1 LVLVVRCAFRIKESK
16 KGVGGSMDGEQQRQV
31 EAAAEKFAEAIKES
45 FQAVAD
51 RTVTVQQLNAEL
63 TQSFFNGVIENLRV
77 QAEENR
83 SVTEEFVD
91 QQERQR
97 EAARML
103 TQESVDLHMD
113 FIASMFSYY
122 QEMMQQTRRQAG
134 AR

>member
-1 LVLVVRCAFRIKESK
+1 
-16 KGVGGSMDGEQQRQV
+16 MDGEQQRQV

-91 QQERQR
+91 QQERQW

-113 FIASMFSYY
+113 FLSSMFSYY
-122 QEMMQQTRRQAG
+122 QEMTQQTRRQAG